1 MEDCFMSN
9 NNWQRYF
16 GKNTKI
22 FIFKCT
28 KCKFEDL
35 VPDWLLDECGG
46 FSLLNRKTPKKNFK
60 MTCPQC
66 GRDSMIFKND
76 NE

>member
-28 KCKFEDL
+28 KCKFEDP

-46 FSLLNRKTPKKNFK
+46 FSLLNKRCTFALSK
-60 MTCPQC
+60 
-66 GRDSMIFKND
+66 
-76 NE
+76 

>member
-1 MEDCFMSN
+1 MVDCLMSIN
-9 NNWQRYF
+9 NRQRNF

-28 KCKFEDL
+28 KCKFEDP

-46 FSLLNRKTPKKNFK
+46 FSLLNKKTPKKNLK
-60 MTCPQC
+60 
-66 GRDSMIFKND
+66 
-76 NE
+76 

>member
-1 MEDCFMSN
+1 MKDCFISI

-16 GKNTKI
+16 GKHVKI

-28 KCKFEDL
+28 KYKFEDP

-46 FSLLNRKTPKKNFK
+46 FSLLNRKTPKKNLK
-60 MTCPQC
+60 
-66 GRDSMIFKND
+66 
-76 NE
+76 

>member
-1 MEDCFMSN
+1 MEDCFISI

-28 KCKFEDL
+28 KCKFEDP
-35 VPDWLLDECGG
+35 VPYWLLNESGG

-60 MTCPQC
+60 IIWK
-66 GRDSMIFKND
+66 RHYAI
-76 NE
+76 

>member
-1 MEDCFMSN
+1 MSN

-28 KCKFEDL
+28 KCKFEDP
-35 VPDWLLDECGG
+35 VPDWLLNECGG
-46 FSLLNRKTPKKNFK
+46 FSLLNRKTPKKNLK
-60 MTCPQC
+60 
-66 GRDSMIFKND
+66 
-76 NE
+76 

>member
-1 MEDCFMSN
+1 MSITN
-9 NNWQRYF
+9 RQRNF

-28 KCKFEDL
+28 KCKFEDP

-46 FSLLNRKTPKKNFK
+46 FSLLNKKTPKKNFK

>member
-1 MEDCFMSN
+1 MSN

-28 KCKFEDL
+28 KCKFEDP

-46 FSLLNRKTPKKNFK
+46 LNRKTPKKKFK

>member
-1 MEDCFMSN
+1 MEDCFISI

-28 KCKFEDL
+28 KCKFEDP

-46 FSLLNRKTPKKNFK
+46 FSL
-60 MTCPQC
+60 
-66 GRDSMIFKND
+66 
-76 NE
+76 

>member
-1 MEDCFMSN
+1 MEDCFISI

-28 KCKFEDL
+28 KCKFEDP
-35 VPDWLLDECGG
+35 VPYWLLDECGG
-46 FSLLNRKTPKKNFK
+46 FSL
-60 MTCPQC
+60 
-66 GRDSMIFKND
+66 
-76 NE
+76 

>member
-1 MEDCFMSN
+1 MVDCLMSIN
-9 NNWQRYF
+9 NRQRNF

-28 KCKFEDL
+28 KCKFEDP